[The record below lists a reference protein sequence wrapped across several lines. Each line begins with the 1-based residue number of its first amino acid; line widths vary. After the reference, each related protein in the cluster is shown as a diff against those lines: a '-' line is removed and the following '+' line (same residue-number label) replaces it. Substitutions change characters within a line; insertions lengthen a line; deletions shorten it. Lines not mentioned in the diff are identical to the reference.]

1 MSKRG
6 RRSREDAADVPAAEP
21 ESRAEQAGSQAKSS
35 PPSILSNRKLLY
47 AVVLIVVVAIAAW
60 RIGTMT
66 LPDSTTDLTGQVVST
81 GAAGIS
87 AQEAGDK
94 LVDFLQSRLEI
105 SYPGIEVT
113 LVEVNDFDE
122 IPGTYEVSVDISLQ
136 DETQTIP
143 YYVTKDG
150 SFMFANI
157 VDLNEEMP
165 VITADAGD
173 GGDVGANAPANPEI
187 LTFFDSGEPVCTVD
201 GKPVVYLFSTT
212 WCGHCGWIKDTF
224 DSTVKE
230 YVDAGKI
237 VAYHYQIDT
246 GDDTLT
252 EEVETSVPDSDMA
265 VYGKFNPGGSIPT
278 FVFGCKY
285 YRIGNGFE
293 SQQDLAAEEAE
304 FRKVIDDLLA
314 A

>member
-6 RRSREDAADVPAAEP
+6 RKKEEEAADVPAN
-21 ESRAEQAGSQAKSS
+21 EQKSEEKQEEAKVNSS
-35 PPSILSNRKLLY
+35 SNGILSDRKLLY
-47 AVVLIVVVAIAAW
+47 AIILIAVVAIAAW
-60 RIGTMT
+60 RLSTFT
-66 LPDSTTDLTGQVVST
+66 VPDVSSDLAGQVVTT
-81 GAAGIS
+81 GGPEIS

-94 LVDFLQSRLEI
+94 LVDFLQSRFEV
-105 SYPGIEVT
+105 SYPGIAIA
-113 LVEVNDFDE
+113 LKGVEDYADV
-122 IPGTYEVSVDISLQ
+122 PGSYEVSVDITFQ
-136 DETQTIP
+136 GDTQTVP

-150 SFMFANI
+150 NFMFANV

-165 VITADAGD
+165 EIPADTGD
-173 GGDVGANAPANPEI
+173 TGEVGASAPTNPEI
-187 LTFFDSGEPVCTVD
+187 TTFIDSGEAVCTVD

-212 WCGHCGWIKDTF
+212 WCGHCGWVKETF

-230 YVDAGKI
+230 YVDSGEI

-252 EEVETSVPDSDMA
+252 EEVETAVPNADMA
-265 VYGKFNPGGSIPT
+265 IYSKFNPGGSIPT

-285 YRIGNGFE
+285 YRIGNGHE
-293 SQQDLAAEEAE
+293 SQGDLEGEAAE
-304 FRKVIDDLLA
+304 FRAVIDDLLA

>member
-6 RRSREDAADVPAAEP
+6 RRSREVVTDVPAAEP
-21 ESRAEQAGSQAKSS
+21 EGQAEQAGTRAKSS
-35 PPSILSNRKLLY
+35 SPGILSNRKLLY

-60 RIGTMT
+60 RICTMA
-66 LPDSTTDLTGQVVST
+66 LPDSTTGLTGQVVSSG
-81 GAAGIS
+81 GATLG
-87 AQEAGDK
+87 AQEAGVK

-113 LVEVNDFDE
+113 LVDARDFAE

-136 DETQTIP
+136 GETQTIP
-143 YYVTKDG
+143 YYVTRDG

-165 VITADAGD
+165 VTAADAGD

-187 LTFFDSGEPVCTVD
+187 LTFIDSGEPVCTVD

-265 VYGKFNPGGSIPT
+265 VYSRFNPRGSIPT

-285 YRIGNGFE
+285 YRVGNGFE

-304 FRKVIDDLLA
+304 FRKVIDDLLSQ
-314 A
+314 